1 MLESLREIWAYR
13 ALISEFVRRDLK
25 LRYKNSIGGVAWSLF
40 NPLMQ
45 IFVIT
50 QVMKFILPNP
60 VKDYSAHLFILFLWA
75 FIQVSVVDGCG
86 AILQNAQLIR
96 KIYFPRAILP
106 LVTVLNNLFHF
117 VVAFVFT
124 LIYFFAR
131 GTYPQ
136 HLRPEFLMVIPVVLC
151 AVVLCVGL
159 ALITSY
165 LNVFYEDVRI
175 IVSSVTGLFLYALP
189 IFYPIEQVRARPE
202 IYVWY
207 MLNPFATLLV
217 TYQRALLA
225 PPIVRNGQGE
235 VLRSVGIPWDYFAF
249 SCLFS
254 LGILWLGFALFEKY
268 KWEIVERV

>member
-13 ALISEFVRRDLK
+13 ALITEFVRRDLK
-25 LRYKNSIGGVAWSLF
+25 LRYKNSVGGVAWSLF

-45 IFVIT
+45 IIVIT

-75 FIQVSVVDGCG
+75 FIQVSVIDGCG
-86 AILQNAQLIR
+86 AILNNAQLIR
-96 KIYFPRAILP
+96 KIYGPRAILP
-106 LVTVLNNLFHF
+106 LVTILNNLFHF
-117 VVAFVFT
+117 AVAFAFT
-124 LIYFFAR
+124 LAYFFAR

-136 HLRPEFLMVIPVVLC
+136 HLRPEFLMVIPVVIC

-175 IVSSVTGLFLYALP
+175 IVSSLTGLFLYALP
-189 IFYPIEQVRARPE
+189 IFYPIEQVRAHPE
-202 IYVWY
+202 IYAWY

-225 PPIVRNGQGE
+225 PPIVRNAHGE
-235 VLRSVGIPWDYFAF
+235 VLTPVGIPWDYFGF
-249 SCLFS
+249 TCLLS
-254 LGILWLGFALFEKY
+254 IGVLWLGFALFEKY